1 MKLVLTA
8 VFTLF
13 LGAHALAQ
21 APAATAPAP
30 APRPAAAPITPP
42 TVAKAVPPAA
52 VPPVVVPGAAVPGV
66 VSGAVPG
73 TPPGTVPG
81 SADAASADNAALPP
95 PSSAAQKVYSAA
107 KADLLQIRMLLKNG
121 RSQSSVGSGFMVGT
135 SNLVLTNYH
144 VVSQMA
150 IDPDVYVGEYV
161 DTNGKSGPV
170 ELLAVDVLHDLAV
183 VRINRTGTG
192 FFNVPERLVKLT
204 QGQYLYS
211 LGNPLDLGFA
221 ISEGSYNG
229 VITRSFYDQLMFT
242 GPINSGMSGGPSV
255 TVDGDVAGV
264 NVSKRRDGEQVSF
277 LVPIRYA
284 QDLLKEVAARPVPPK
299 DFNPLIGEQLL
310 AHQRG
315 MIERLLD
322 SPLST
327 KSMGP
332 YLVPVRESE
341 QVRCWGRSNV
351 KAEAVFTADTI
362 ACAMES
368 AIFVS
373 ESQQTGHVSMTHQYV
388 RSASLD
394 PIRFGALATKLFKA
408 DNLGSSKDTRLTGPT
423 CTEMFVKTKTLPLRA
438 VTCVRAYR
446 KFAGLYNFTL
456 LTASTDDPKASLQSR
471 IDVSGVSFENG
482 MRTTRLFLEA
492 IGRGSNQGGKP

>member
-1 MKLVLTA
+1 MKLAQTALLLTCLGAGAAALGQAKLPENAPPKGAPLTA
-8 VFTLF
+8 PLTPP
-13 LGAHALAQ
+13 ALPG
-21 APAATAPAP
+21 APATT
-30 APRPAAAPITPP
+30 PAA
-42 TVAKAVPPAA
+42 
-52 VPPVVVPGAAVPGV
+52 
-66 VSGAVPG
+66 
-73 TPPGTVPG
+73 
-81 SADAASADNAALPP
+81 DAEENATLPP
-95 PSSAAQKVYSAA
+95 PSSAAQKLYSAA

-121 RSQSSVGSGFMVGT
+121 RTQSTVGSGFMVGT

-161 DTNGKSGPV
+161 DTDGKSGPV

-183 VRINRTGTG
+183 VRVKNRVGTG
-192 FFNVPERLVKLT
+192 FFEVPERAIKLT

-211 LGNPLDLGFA
+211 LGNTLDLGFA

-229 VITRSFYDQLMFT
+229 IITRSFYDQLMFT

-255 TVDGDVAGV
+255 TVGGQVAGV
-264 NVSKRRDGEQVSF
+264 NVSKRRDGELVSF
-277 LVPIRYA
+277 LVPVRYA
-284 QDLLKEVAARPVPPK
+284 QELLKKVAAQTAPPK

-310 AHQRG
+310 AHQRS
-315 MIERLLD
+315 MIDRLLD
-322 SPLST
+322 SPLDLKT
-327 KSMGP
+327 MGP
-332 YLVPVRESE
+332 YVVPVRESE

-351 KAEAVFTADTI
+351 KAEATFTADTM

-394 PIRFGALATKLFKA
+394 QVRFATLASTLFKA
-408 DNLGSSKDTRLTGPT
+408 DNLGNNKDARLTGPI
-423 CTEMFVKTKTLPLRA
+423 CTEKFVKTKTLPLRA

-456 LTASTDDPKASLQSR
+456 LTASLDDARASLQSR
-471 IDVSGVSFENG
+471 LDVSGVSYENG
-482 MRTTRLFLEA
+482 VRSTRAFLEA
-492 IGRGSNQGGKP
+492 IGHGSRK

>member
-8 VFTLF
+8 ALLTC
-13 LGAHALAQ
+13 LGASAFAAPQPAPVQPRAPLA
-21 APAATAPAP
+21 AATEALPPAIQP
-30 APRPAAAPITPP
+30 GATPP
-42 TVAKAVPPAA
+42 VTPPAE
-52 VPPVVVPGAAVPGV
+52 GD
-66 VSGAVPG
+66 
-73 TPPGTVPG
+73 T
-81 SADAASADNAALPP
+81 NAALPP
-95 PSSAAQKVYSAA
+95 PSSAAQNLYSKA

-121 RSQSSVGSGFMVGT
+121 RSQSTVGSGFMVGT

-150 IDPDVYVGEYV
+150 LDPDVYAGEYV
-161 DTNGKSGPV
+161 DTDGKRGPV

-183 VRINRTGTG
+183 VRINRNGTG
-192 FFNVPERLVKLT
+192 FFNVPEKLAKLT

-229 VITRSFYDQLMFT
+229 VVTRSFYDQLMFT

-255 TVDGDVAGV
+255 TVSGDVAGV
-264 NVSKRRDGEQVSF
+264 NVSKRRDGELVSF
-277 LVPIRYA
+277 LVPVRYA
-284 QDLLKEVAARPVPPK
+284 QELLKKVAAQTAAPK
-299 DFNPLIGEQLL
+299 DFNPLIGQQLL
-310 AHQRG
+310 AHQKA
-315 MIERLLD
+315 MIDRLLD
-322 SPLST
+322 APLST
-327 KSMGP
+327 KMMGP

-351 KAEAVFTADTI
+351 KAEASFTADTI
-362 ACAMES
+362 SCSMES
-368 AIFVS
+368 AIYVS
-373 ESQQTGHVSMTHQYV
+373 DSQQTGHVSMSHQYV

-394 PIRFGALATKLFKA
+394 KVRFSVLASTLFKV
-408 DNLGSSKDTRLTGPT
+408 DNLGSSKDTRITGPS
-423 CTEMFVKTKTLPLRA
+423 CTEQYVATRSVPLRA

-456 LTASTDDPKASLQSR
+456 MTATTDDAKASLQSR

-482 MRTTRLFLEA
+482 MRTTRAFLETL
-492 IGRGSNQGGKP
+492 GRGSKQ